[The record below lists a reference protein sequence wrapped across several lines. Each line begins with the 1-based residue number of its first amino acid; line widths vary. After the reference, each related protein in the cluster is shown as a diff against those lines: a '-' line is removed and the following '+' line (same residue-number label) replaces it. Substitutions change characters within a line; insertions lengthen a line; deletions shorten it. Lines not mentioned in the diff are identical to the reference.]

1 MLTNTPI
8 YISDDNQHYYASLLL
23 HDNDSMLAS
32 IFNLLRPIKE
42 ELQCETLAS
51 SALFPE
57 FWIWNLD
64 SALWS
69 EILNPQIMIQALL
82 ERLGFCAKRWYSGIL
97 RRVESY
103 AMEYLEISQVDLIG
117 AIYFWCCVF
126 GARHCQLYRAGLLPQ
141 WRIYYLV
148 FYNWHNLP
156 VN

>member
-1 MLTNTPI
+1 MITNTTMHLCFCMI
-8 YISDDNQHYYASLLL
+8 MTLWH
-23 HDNDSMLAS
+23 SMLAS
-32 IFNLLRPIKE
+32 IFNLLRPIVE

-82 ERLGFCAKRWYSGIL
+82 ERLGFCAKRWYTGIL

-103 AMEYLEISQVDLIG
+103 AMEYFEISQVDLIG